1 MTEIERLGKEEAWGR
16 DLFIL
21 ELNHIDE
28 VSHSLR
34 PPSGYFACLLAWD
47 ATYSSADKIRSVGQK
62 LIDQGAAY
70 LCLWG
75 ADCER
80 VHDLID
86 EVEALREEANPDDQ
100 SVIMT
105 SWHHDESLSDAI
117 WFVLHCTLPDDLYI
131 DDCRSTLA
139 ISIGSSEWAA
149 QIRAA
154 LSDPKKFSDEYLAND
169 HH

>member
-1 MTEIERLGKEEAWGR
+1 MEIKRLGRQKAWER
-16 DLFIL
+16 DLFLL
-21 ELNHIDE
+21 ELNDIGE
-28 VSHSLR
+28 VPGNLR
-34 PPSGYFACLLAWD
+34 FLSRYFVCLLAWD
-47 ATYSSADKIRSVGQK
+47 AREASADEIRSVGQN

-70 LCLWG
+70 FCLWG

-105 SWHHDESLSDAI
+105 SWHRDEPLSEAI
-117 WFVLHCTLPDDLYI
+117 WFVLHCALPDDPYI
-131 DDCRSTLA
+131 DDCKATLA
-139 ISIGSSEWAA
+139 VSIGSSEWAA

-154 LSDPKKFSDEYLAND
+154 LSDPKKFFDEYLAPD
-169 HH
+169 H